1 MLYFQSENCCQ
12 QDTKPNWI
20 PKERHNPKKA
30 KPKKKIVNSLR
41 LLHEAFLYFEIG
53 SNQVANNDN
62 NFCNKIKHEANP
74 HEFNNFATSR
84 TFFIYN
90 SLFSFLYYAHTYIQ
104 IRITQPTDFLPS
116 NYINF
121 YVRQLT
127 SKNAYVLNRTNFE
140 TSHTTHRVA
149 QCATRLQ
156 KNNLQKYSKQISNKP
171 KTTSI
176 QHITPKIDEKCQTIL
191 IRTIF
196 IYFISQTGMV

>member
-1 MLYFQSENCCQ
+1 MLYFQSENCCKQ
-12 QDTKPNWI
+12 ETKPNWI
-20 PKERHNPKKA
+20 PKERHNPKKSETE
-30 KPKKKIVNSLR
+30 KKIVNSLR

-127 SKNAYVLNRTNFE
+127 SKKCLRFKSNKFRNFTHNTQSGTLRYQIAKKITSKNIQNKTRTNQKLLQFNK
-140 TSHTTHRVA
+140 SHR
-149 QCATRLQ
+149 
-156 KNNLQKYSKQISNKP
+156 K
-171 KTTSI
+171 
-176 QHITPKIDEKCQTIL
+176 
-191 IRTIF
+191 
-196 IYFISQTGMV
+196 

>member
-1 MLYFQSENCCQ
+1 M
-12 QDTKPNWI
+12 
-20 PKERHNPKKA
+20 
-30 KPKKKIVNSLR
+30 R

-127 SKNAYVLNRTNFE
+127 SKKCLRFKSNKFRNF
-140 TSHTTHRVA
+140 THNTQSGTLRYQIA
-149 QCATRLQ
+149 

-176 QHITPKIDEKCQTIL
+176 QQITPKIDEKCQTIL

-196 IYFISQTGMV
+196 IYFISQTGMVWKMRRE